1 VSSPGS
7 PPAAAA
13 GASVSPA
20 SLTLGPGESGTLSVT
35 VGTARTAP
43 QGQYW
48 GRLTVSDGQ
57 STLAAPLWFAVRTF
71 VDAGPLQ

>member
-1 VSSPGS
+1 MWPSDFLP
-7 PPAAAA
+7 
-13 GASVSPA
+13 
-20 SLTLGPGESGTLSVT
+20 
-35 VGTARTAP
+35 RRR
-43 QGQYW
+43 QR